1 MTIANPY
8 FSRPQHLN
16 RPRHTETSIKTKIA
30 AAQTCS
36 TKARK
41 TQITLPKPDWEQ
53 DEQREDRA

>member
-16 RPRHTETSIKTKIA
+16 RPRHREASISTKIA
-30 AAQTCS
+30 TAQTLS
-36 TKARK
+36 TKVRK
-41 TQITLPKPDWEQ
+41 APITLPKPKWET